1 MPEGPFWDVME
12 GRAAPPPAATLLGWE
27 LVAVDPEAGT
37 IEVAFTASEQF
48 LNPAGAIQGG
58 FLAAMLDDTLGPALV
73 ATLGPG
79 LFAPTTDLHVQFLRP
94 ARPGRL
100 TGRGRVVRRGRE
112 VAFLAGELLDDSGQ
126 VVATA
131 VATAQIRT
139 MVPGPERLGP
149 EPSGPGRAGGLPA
162 AAVHDLAERPPV
174 GLADRGQ
181 RAAGGIAERDEQ
193 RPAAVLGE
201 AEQLAGQP

>member
-1 MPEGPFWDVME
+1 MTREGPFWDVME

-37 IEVAFTASEQF
+37 IEVAFSASEQF
-48 LNPAGAIQGG
+48 LNPAGVIQGG

-100 TGRGRVVRRGRE
+100 TGRGRIVRRGRD
-112 VAFLAGELLDDSGQ
+112 VAFLAGELLDESGQ

-131 VATAQIRT
+131 VATAQIRALPS
-139 MVPGPERLGP
+139 PGQASALTSGRGARPRRTAAGRAC
-149 EPSGPGRAGGLPA
+149 GPGSA
-162 AAVHDLAERPPV
+162 
-174 GLADRGQ
+174 
-181 RAAGGIAERDEQ
+181 
-193 RPAAVLGE
+193 
-201 AEQLAGQP
+201 AGQPGSPAR